1 MKLKFNPE
9 AKVTEWANGG
19 KYFKNE
25 GQPIE
30 VDPRLGRAML
40 RQFHEIAPQQ
50 FVAVFIEDAP
60 PAPAP
65 KAAADTKKATA
76 AAPPKEKK

>member
-30 VDPRLGRAML
+30 VDSRLAGRML
-40 RQFHEIAPQQ
+40 RQYHEIAPQQ
-50 FVAVFIEDAP
+50 FVAVFVEDAP
-60 PAPAP
+60 PPPPPAP
-65 KAAADTKKATA
+65 KKEAKA